1 MREPMARWRVA
12 TEYGIVTSAVEES
25 PLDRSAKSRR
35 SSPTLP
41 ILLAVLTVS
50 GCSFAPDPTVPG
62 PVADLP
68 DAYSDA
74 VRGEADPTAGE
85 EPGAGEEAGYDPA
98 GWWHAFDD
106 PALDQLID
114 TAMVANLDLLEA
126 VARVEQVRAQA
137 GIAWADLFPSLQA
150 GADVSY
156 SSQPA
161 NTGIGG
167 AFQGLAGDSASGGGG
182 RPALDRFAFTTY
194 SASLGFSWE
203 LDFWGRA
210 RNDYRGAAA
219 ELMASTADLHAARL
233 GVISEIVSTYF
244 EVAQLRQQARLTAE
258 IVDVLEER
266 EARTETRY
274 DRGLV
279 TSLEL
284 YQVRLDLRTAQ
295 ARLPSLESRLD
306 DARGRLAVL
315 VGAYAGHIDH
325 LLDDEATPTPVADP
339 IDAGIPADLL
349 LQRPDVRAAAE
360 RLQAARYRVGA
371 RKARLLPSLSLSG
384 SVGQQAGDAPGIFQA
399 GQWFTN
405 LVAGISAPLFQ
416 AGRLRENV
424 KAAEAR
430 HLQAAAAFGRSVLTA
445 VQEVESA
452 LSAYRAQRDRYAFF
466 GDQVQEAEAS
476 ADLTARRYAAGVAGY
491 IDYLDAVRQ
500 LLNVRSNHVA
510 AGTELALARLSVH
523 RALGGAWTS
532 DAPEPVLELVPADG
546 AGGGSR

>member
-1 MREPMARWRVA
+1 MVPWRVA
-12 TEYGIVTSAVEES
+12 TEYGIVSSAVEES
-25 PLDRSAKSRR
+25 PLDRPVKSRR
-35 SSPTLP
+35 PSPPLP
-41 ILLAVLTVS
+41 VLLAALTVS
-50 GCSFAPDPTVPG
+50 GCSFAPDPSVPA
-62 PVADLP
+62 PVAELP

-74 VRGEADPTAGE
+74 VREGTDATVVE
-85 EPGAGEEAGYDPA
+85 ENSGYDAA

-106 PALDQLID
+106 PTLDQLID

-167 AFQGLAGDSASGGGG
+167 AFQGLAGDSASGGG
-182 RPALDRFAFTTY
+182 RPTLDRFAFTTY

-210 RNDYRGAAA
+210 RNEYRGAAA

-244 EVAQLRQQARLTAE
+244 EVAQLRQQTRLTAE
-258 IVDVLEER
+258 VVDVLEER

-295 ARLPSLESRLD
+295 AQLPSLESRLD

-325 LLDDEATPTPVADP
+325 LLDEEAMPTPVADP

-384 SVGQQAGDAPGIFQA
+384 SVGQQAGDAPGLFEA

-430 HLQAAAAFGRSVLTA
+430 HLQAAAVFGRSVLTA

-476 ADLTARRYAAGVAGY
+476 AELTARRYAAGVAGY

-523 RALGGAWTS
+523 RALGGAWTR
-532 DAPEPVLELVPADG
+532 DPPEPVLELVPAEGRD
-546 AGGGSR
+546 GGSR